1 MFKLGEY
8 CEYEAKV
15 ISNYLKDAGIRLE
28 QRIVLS
34 AQTMQTDY
42 LEGRLS
48 ELRGEVEDIEVYERY
63 LSALKAAL
71 SKGATSDDFKSRY
84 LTELDPAFREKRD
97 LIVDS
102 IENSAELSEEERAVA
117 REGVKDLVDNLPLED
132 LAEWII
138 AFDFAVATLSRND
151 IEPGTEIG
159 DRLNDPIVR
168 IRVDAEDYKG
178 DRPVKRTLSVEFEKI
193 YDIYIDEFTSPL
205 FEELDEEF
213 QQSFPEEF
221 LKIMALGILIA
232 DLVEESSPGKIS
244 LQAFSEM
251 CELDF
256 EKEGDIL
263 SIDATE
269 VAEDIAKALEKN
281 GILKLKG
288 DVIKWKS

>member
-28 QRIVLS
+28 QRIALS

-117 REGVKDLVDNLPLED
+117 REGVKDLLDNLPLED

-244 LQAFSEM
+244 LEAFSEM